1 MTGLTARVEAFSD
14 GVFVFALSCCVIL
27 IMWVNHH
34 ELMRM
39 VCAVDYPFFFANGF
53 ALLSVTFVPFPTAVL
68 ARHLATAEAKT
79 AVTLYTWGWLFL
91 TIVRGGLL
99 RPEVHLTTIA
109 RIRNAYV
116 AGPIVYVIATGVDSR
131 HSSGLPALW
140 GAARRI
146 VRASGCGDGTLRLL
160 GGQVIA

>member
-79 AVTLYTWGWLFL
+79 AATLYTWGWLFL

-116 AGPIVYVIATGVDSR
+116 AGPVVYVIATGVAFLRPVVGLVLNASLWLRWIRLCYHSR
-131 HSSGLPALW
+131 YL
-140 GAARRI
+140 GAEA
-146 VRASGCGDGTLRLL
+146 G
-160 GGQVIA
+160 